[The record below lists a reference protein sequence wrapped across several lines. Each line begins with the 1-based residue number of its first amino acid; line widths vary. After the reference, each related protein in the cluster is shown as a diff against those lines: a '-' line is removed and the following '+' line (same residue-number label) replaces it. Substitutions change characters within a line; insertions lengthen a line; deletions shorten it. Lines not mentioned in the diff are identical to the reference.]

1 MGRIIFLGDLHGNM
15 VATEAMA
22 KTIEKIAPDEIWF
35 LGDAVGKGPSNCE
48 TCDWVKENCDHFLKG
63 NWDEWIIDS
72 YLKRENKHSR
82 YAEENRF
89 FYDQLGEK
97 RLMWLQSLPYED
109 EILIS
114 GIRFRL
120 LHGRPSDNLYQG
132 FDSDEWLKQGFYSQA
147 KQTKYDSYICADS
160 HRPYVRSLHDGYAIN
175 TGSIGNSIGMPRAHA
190 LLVEGD
196 VGQKEL
202 SPISFSIL
210 SVPYDNQKAADIAL
224 STEGLPHAE
233 AFAREVKTGIY
244 SRE

>member
-1 MGRIIFLGDLHGNM
+1 M
-15 VATEAMA
+15 
-22 KTIEKIAPDEIWF
+22 
-35 LGDAVGKGPSNCE
+35 
-48 TCDWVKENCDHFLKG
+48 
-63 NWDEWIIDS
+63 
-72 YLKRENKHSR
+72 
-82 YAEENRF
+82 
-89 FYDQLGEK
+89 
-97 RLMWLQSLPYED
+97 
-109 EILIS
+109 
-114 GIRFRL
+114 
-120 LHGRPSDNLYQG
+120 
-132 FDSDEWLKQGFYSQA
+132 
-147 KQTKYDSYICADS
+147 
-160 HRPYVRSLHDGYAIN
+160 RSLHDGYAIN